1 MRSIRASARCRV
13 DLGGGT
19 LDIWPLGLLHPG
31 AVTVNVAIDLRAE
44 IELAVGGSDY
54 RVVQDGEQVAAPSL
68 RELALLP
75 AGALV
80 AHLLSPFDPGP
91 CTATIE
97 TGSPRGAGLAGSSA
111 IAIALLAAAET
122 WRHGE
127 LRLEPLER
135 ARLARDLEARLMGL
149 PTGLQD
155 HLPAQLGGALEIRH
169 EPGGERVRRLDVDLD
184 ALAARLV
191 IAYTGQSHFSAGA
204 NWSIVRGRLDGDPDR
219 IDRLD
224 RIAHA
229 ARRMAPALEQGDWPE
244 LGAAVASE
252 WEGRRGLAPEVSTP
266 VIERLL
272 EAARTAGAWGGKA
285 CGAGGGGCVLAIAPV
300 EARAGVAEAWRSAG
314 AQVLDAAP
322 TARGLEVS

>member
-1 MRSIRASARCRV
+1 M
-13 DLGGGT
+13 
-19 LDIWPLGLLHPG
+19 
-31 AVTVNVAIDLRAE
+31 
-44 IELAVGGSDY
+44 VGGHDY
-54 RVVQDGEQVAAPSL
+54 RVVQGDEQVTAASL
-68 RELALLP
+68 DALALEP

-80 AHLLSPFDPGP
+80 ARLLSPFDPGP
-91 CTATIE
+91 CTSTIK

-122 WRHGE
+122 LRDGA

-169 EPGGERVRRLDVDLD
+169 EPGGERVRRLAVDLE

-191 IAYTGQSHFSAGA
+191 VAYTGQSHFSAGA
-204 NWSIVRGRLDGDPDR
+204 NWSVVRGRLDGDPDR

-224 RIAHA
+224 RIARA
-229 ARRMAPALEQGDWPE
+229 AGRMAPALESGDWPE

-252 WEGRRGLAPEVSTP
+252 WEARRGLAPEISTP
-266 VIERLL
+266 AIERLL
-272 EAARTAGAWGGKA
+272 EAARAAGAWGGKA
-285 CGAGGGGCVLAIAPV
+285 CGAGGGGCVLALAPPG
-300 EARAGVAEAWRSAG
+300 ARTQILAAWRSAK
-314 AQVLDAAP
+314 AEILEATP
-322 TARGLEVS
+322 TARGLEVF